1 MIALILC
8 AVFVPVA
15 FMGGATG
22 QLISSLLLPVAVA
35 VVFSAVNALT
45 LSPLER
51 EKARA
56 SA

>member
-51 EKARA
+51 ERA
-56 SA
+56 